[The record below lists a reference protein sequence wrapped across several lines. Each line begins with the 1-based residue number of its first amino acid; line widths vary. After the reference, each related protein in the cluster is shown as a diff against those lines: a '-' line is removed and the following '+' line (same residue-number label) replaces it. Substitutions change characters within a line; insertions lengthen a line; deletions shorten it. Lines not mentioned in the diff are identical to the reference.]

1 MQSVDHV
8 FLDTIVYGALIS
20 TIAIW
25 FKKKCLYI
33 DKSDIFFPNMND
45 KNCLVDYEIFQ
56 VCLW

>member
-8 FLDTIVYGALIS
+8 FLDTIVYSALIS